1 MLSRIRHM
9 IWLIAVDGLLV
20 NLALWLALWLR
31 FDGVIP
37 GQYLDSFRLTG
48 ALVFTVISL
57 IIFYLFGLYN
67 RLWQYASVD
76 DLSSIVGA
84 VTLSTLVNAAVAYA
98 LTGVGGHLFLP
109 RTVFAFSWLLTLVF
123 IGGSRLSLR
132 LFRQRWSF
140 LLPLRNGTPVLIV
153 GAGDAGV
160 LVAKEIRKQNRGSFY
175 PVGFVDDSPGKQNQK
190 LLGLPVL
197 GSREDIPRLVE
208 EYGIKEVIIAIP
220 SAPRNIL
227 REIVDICQAAPVSLK
242 ILPAITALY
251 NGEGPGMEVG
261 PIRRVQVEDLLGREP
276 VEVDLEAMAGYLA
289 SRNVLVTGA
298 GGSIGSEL
306 CRQVARFSPE
316 RLILLGHGENSIY
329 EIYQELR
336 IDYSEL
342 ELVPLIV
349 DIKDY
354 PALEA
359 AFKSYRPQVVFHAA
373 AHKHVPLMEANP
385 AEAVKNNIVGTWNV
399 ARAAREAPAET
410 FILISTDKAV
420 NPTGVMGATKRVA
433 EMITQQLFAESQKTR
448 FAAVRFGNVLDS
460 RGSVVPL
467 FKKQIARGGPVTVTH
482 PEMTRFF
489 MTITEAVQLVI
500 QAGALARGGE
510 IFILDM
516 GEPVKIVDLARRMIR
531 LAGLDP
537 GREIKIVYSGIRPG
551 EKLYEEILT
560 AQEGVGATRHQR
572 IYVARPDGIDPP
584 ALEELLETVGRPGWS
599 APPEEVIVLLQ
610 ALLPDFRE
618 EQRRE
623 VRARA

>member
-251 NGEGPGMEVG
+251 NGEGPGMELG

-298 GGSIGSEL
+298 GGSIGSER

-316 RLILLGHGENSIY
+316 RLILLGQGANSIY

-385 AEAVKNNIVGTWNV
+385 AEAVKHNIVGTWNV

-433 EMITQQLFAESQKTR
+433 EMITSSSSPR
-448 FAAVRFGNVLDS
+448 
-460 RGSVVPL
+460 
-467 FKKQIARGGPVTVTH
+467 
-482 PEMTRFF
+482 
-489 MTITEAVQLVI
+489 
-500 QAGALARGGE
+500 
-510 IFILDM
+510 
-516 GEPVKIVDLARRMIR
+516 ARRPGLPQSASATCSI
-531 LAGLDP
+531 AG
-537 GREIKIVYSGIRPG
+537 
-551 EKLYEEILT
+551 
-560 AQEGVGATRHQR
+560 GAWCP
-572 IYVARPDGIDPP
+572 I
-584 ALEELLETVGRPGWS
+584 
-599 APPEEVIVLLQ
+599 
-610 ALLPDFRE
+610 
-618 EQRRE
+618 
-623 VRARA
+623 